1 MMNKIKRIVAE
12 NYDFFN
18 HDFHN
23 ISKWNKVKSL
33 FMSVSDGIFFYSNLI
48 LLGFMV
54 KGFFKA
60 PVQSAGS
67 DLLNIGIL
75 SICLVLVVA
84 APAISLLFDR
94 YSTIRKMTH
103 FNGAKKAFNFRL
115 METELSLESLKIL
128 SENLSQEEMKK
139 IFDEKKRIDFNSVYF
154 MQVKQEKEIK
164 SQNSVDKKEK
174 QFDNLLNSLY
184 KK

>member
-1 MMNKIKRIVAE
+1 MINKIKRIVAE

-60 PVQSAGS
+60 PVQSVGS
-67 DLLNIGIL
+67 IGIL

-84 APAISLLFDR
+84 APAISLLFDK

-103 FNGAKKAFNFRL
+103 FNGVKKAFNFRL

-128 SENLSQEEMKK
+128 SENLSKEEMKK

-154 MQVKQEKEIK
+154 MQVKQEKKIK